1 MIVTT
6 NGSRIESIKPLIL
19 PNPAAKKQST
29 SSPET
34 ELQGNLQTLKFLN
47 LSLYIPRNA
56 YVHFPEF
63 RATGYGT
70 DMEQM
75 RSYSWK
81 LMTVLLEQ
89 IRCFDY

>member
-6 NGSRIESIKPLIL
+6 NRSRIESIKPLIL
-19 PNPAAKKQST
+19 PNPAAQKRST

-34 ELQGNLQTLKFLN
+34 ELQGNLQALNFLN
-47 LSLYIPRNA
+47 LSKYIPRNA

-63 RATGYGT
+63 LGTGYGT
-70 DMEQM
+70 DMEQI

-81 LMTVLLEQ
+81 LMTVLEQ